1 MQKSGGKAMD
11 DKTYTHQTG
20 QARGRLMRLEQDLS
34 RFNGNLAG
42 ATRNRIVGSVIL
54 LIGVL
59 ALIGFFVGGSGFLA
73 FIAAAGL
80 LIGGWVFVRAQVK
93 MGGTRRSI
101 TTMTDGIADARANL
115 TELEAQTPTTG

>member
-1 MQKSGGKAMD
+1 MD

-34 RFNGNLAG
+34 RFNGSLAG

-73 FIAAAGL
+73 FVAAAGL
-80 LIGGWVFVRAQVK
+80 LIGGWVFIMAQSK
-93 MGGTRRSI
+93 IGGTRRSI
-101 TTMTDGIADARANL
+101 TTTTDSVTSARSNL
-115 TELEAQTPTTG
+115 TELEAQTPTTE

>member
-1 MQKSGGKAMD
+1 MQKSGGKTMD

-34 RFNGNLAG
+34 RFNGSLAG
-42 ATRNRIVGSVIL
+42 ATRNRIVGGVIL

-59 ALIGFFVGGSGFLA
+59 ALIGFFIGGSGFLA
-73 FIAAAGL
+73 FVAVASL
-80 LIGGWVFVRAQVK
+80 LIGGLVVIMAQMK
-93 MGGTRRSI
+93 MGRTRRSI
-101 TTMTDGIADARANL
+101 TTMTDGVADARANL

>member
-1 MQKSGGKAMD
+1 MD
-11 DKTYTHQTG
+11 DKNYTRQTG
-20 QARGRLMRLEQDLS
+20 QARGKLMRLEQELR

-42 ATRNRIVGSVIL
+42 ATRNRIVGGVIL

-73 FIAAAGL
+73 FVAAAGL
-80 LIGGWVFVRAQVK
+80 LIGGWIFIRAQVK

-101 TTMTDGIADARANL
+101 TTTTDGVTGARANL
-115 TELEAQTPTTG
+115 TELEAQSPPKE

>member
-1 MQKSGGKAMD
+1 MD

-34 RFNGNLAG
+34 RFNGSLAG
-42 ATRNRIVGSVIL
+42 ATRNRIVGGVIL

-73 FIAAAGL
+73 FVAAAGL
-80 LIGGWVFVRAQVK
+80 LIGGWVFIRAQVK

-101 TTMTDGIADARANL
+101 TTTTDSVTGARANL
-115 TELEAQTPTTG
+115 TELEAQTPTTE